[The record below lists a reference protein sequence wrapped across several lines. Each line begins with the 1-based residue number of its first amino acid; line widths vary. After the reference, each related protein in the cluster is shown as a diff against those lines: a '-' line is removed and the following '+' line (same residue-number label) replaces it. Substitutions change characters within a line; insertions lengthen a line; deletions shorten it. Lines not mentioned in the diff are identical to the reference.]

1 MYVCMYVCMHVHI
14 YICINVCIY
23 VSLYEE
29 RKQIMKKK
37 WFLIRKNI
45 LTCPSRTSRCPTQPH
60 VQRSCKSHVAQ
71 VCERCNDQT
80 GTCKVEIHPENK
92 NHHNGSRMQINLI
105 FDLNDRIFIILRVK
119 ALSLTVAY
127 TVRKYT

>member
-1 MYVCMYVCMHVHI
+1 MDLFTRAQQKKQFQVI
-14 YICINVCIY
+14 IAE
-23 VSLYEE
+23 SL
-29 RKQIMKKK
+29 
-37 WFLIRKNI
+37 
-45 LTCPSRTSRCPTQPH
+45 
-60 VQRSCKSHVAQ
+60 
-71 VCERCNDQT
+71 
-80 GTCKVEIHPENK
+80 